1 LIFNNPMDGERPRPK
16 RLAPGG
22 LAPELLEALQ
32 SSRVELL
39 KRGILF
45 AVMTIDRAWTG
56 AGITAPQMIAR
67 AWVMMARA

>member
-1 LIFNNPMDGERPRPK
+1 MSQLN
-16 RLAPGG
+16 APVVR
-22 LAPELLEALQ
+22 ARADYDHW
-32 SSRVELL
+32 VELL